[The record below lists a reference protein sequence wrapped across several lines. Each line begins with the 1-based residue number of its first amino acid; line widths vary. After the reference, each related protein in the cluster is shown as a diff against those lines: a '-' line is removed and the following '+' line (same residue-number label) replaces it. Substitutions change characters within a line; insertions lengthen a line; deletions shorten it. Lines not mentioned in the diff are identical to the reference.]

1 MRSLQAFFTVYCSS
15 TVSLAQLA
23 NGRDYFSGEL
33 MDVSTTVS
41 DSDLQTLVM
50 ANSSSIQLLI
60 ISEVFYIIT
69 MITLK
74 LSLGVFFLR
83 IMVEPWQK
91 RSVYVIVTI
100 STLMGIAYFLFALF
114 ICGLPVDAHF
124 YWVRRFEGGCASSS
138 TILGISYSHAVVTAL
153 TDLLLALLPLPMV
166 KKATITSKEKIVVMT
181 IFTIATA
188 YVSFTAPYRPLRPS
202 S

>member
-1 MRSLQAFFTVYCSS
+1 
-15 TVSLAQLA
+15 
-23 NGRDYFSGEL
+23 
-33 MDVSTTVS
+33 
-41 DSDLQTLVM
+41 
-50 ANSSSIQLLI
+50 
-60 ISEVFYIIT
+60 

-74 LSLGVFFLR
+74 ISLGVFFLR
-83 IMVEPWQK
+83 IMVVPWQK

-124 YWVRRFEGGCASSS
+124 YWERRFEGQCASSS

-166 KKATITSKEKIVVMT
+166 KKANITSKEKIVVMT
-181 IFTIATA
+181 IFIIATA
-188 YVSFTAPYRPLRPS
+188 YVSFTAPYRPL
-202 S
+202 